1 MYYWDGS
8 TGCSKSRDKHGYFRT
23 RGSRGVYL
31 RVFGLHHVVLGF
43 PKAESGKAGI
53 ERVVCGGKRAYLCDM
68 YQWEIDVLVYD
79 GFR

>member
-1 MYYWDGS
+1 MCT
-8 TGCSKSRDKHGYFRT
+8 TGMAALAA
-23 RGSRGVYL
+23 GSRETNMVTSGLGEVEEC